1 MFNSDINR
9 IIIIELKTILTNL
22 PEDERSAADLIKA
35 FEDSL
40 EVKITKTKPKVKRP
54 TVILE
59 DSIRCLALKKDGD
72 RCNGRKKIEETLCSL
87 HKRNGV
93 KFGSYTEGENDIK
106 PIVVKKKVLASEKD
120 IIKKIV
126 SAKSESLVDS
136 ESEPLVDSESE
147 PLVES
152 ESCIDEELSYEQYEF

>member
-126 SAKSESLVDS
+126 LAE
-136 ESEPLVDSESE
+136 SESE

-152 ESCIDEELSYEQYEF
+152 ESEPLVESESGIDEELSYEQYEF